1 MTRNNDFDPAL
12 AATGAP
18 DPKAVTQQLI
28 DDVLSAYPEK
38 ARKFRSKHVKPNDPS
53 GTDKECAV
61 KSNIKSR
68 PGVMTPRGCAYAGSK
83 GVVWGPVKDMVH
95 LSHGPIG
102 CGQYSW
108 GGRRNYATGTPG
120 IDNFVNFQ
128 FTSDFQEKD
137 IVFGGNKKLAK
148 ITEEI
153 SELFPLARGSPCS
166 RSVRWG

>member
-68 PGVMTPRGCAYAGSK
+68 PG
-83 GVVWGPVKDMVH
+83 
-95 LSHGPIG
+95 
-102 CGQYSW
+102 
-108 GGRRNYATGTPG
+108 
-120 IDNFVNFQ
+120 
-128 FTSDFQEKD
+128 
-137 IVFGGNKKLAK
+137 
-148 ITEEI
+148 
-153 SELFPLARGSPCS
+153 
-166 RSVRWG
+166 